1 MSSLDHVRPP
11 PAASNTSDDD
21 ARAFLQERLAYLGRI
36 YASIGM
42 TFYLA
47 GNLAGLVAL
56 PHDLG
61 RRLVDPSTWVVPAA
75 CSVYFMQWW
84 ILRRGVV
91 SQPLLRVI
99 DGVTT
104 MLAVVFH
111 SLMVFTMIPGEAAGM
126 SYTRALLLVNFG
138 LIVRAIIVPS
148 SARRTLAYGIAASIV
163 AAVAGKAWY
172 FAQPAQDLPSALQMV
187 WTGMW
192 ALGGGVI
199 AALASHVIYD
209 LRREVREARR
219 LGQYTLL
226 EKIGEG
232 GMGAVYRARHAMLR
246 RPTAIK
252 LLPSDRAGAERI
264 QRFER
269 EVQLT
274 SQLTHPNT
282 ISIFDYGRTPDGV
295 FYYAMEYLDGINL
308 EDLVRLDGPQPPG
321 RVVHLMRQIAGSLS
335 EAHDIGVVHR
345 DIKPSNVI
353 LVPERGG
360 APDVAKVVDFGL
372 VKDLD
377 ETAWR
382 TQEGRLFGTPH
393 YLSPEAIT
401 SASPVGPASDLYS
414 LGCVGYFLLTGQR
427 VFEGQSVIE
436 VATQHLPVPPV
447 PPAERLGRPLPVDL
461 SMIVVSLLEKKPDQR
476 PASARALIA
485 MLDAVH
491 DVDTWSSDQARVWWS
506 RRGADVIERL
516 RRVQPDHVEQSSET
530 HTLVTAK
537 ISA

>member
-1 MSSLDHVRPP
+1 MTLDHVRPP
-11 PAASNTSDDD
+11 PAALQSSDDD

-36 YASIGM
+36 YASIGI
-42 TFYLA
+42 TFYIV
-47 GNLAGLVAL
+47 GNVAGLIGL

-61 RRLVDPSTWVVPAA
+61 RRLSDPSTWVVPAA
-75 CSVYFMQWW
+75 SFTYFMQW
-84 ILRRGVV
+84 LLCRRGAIALPV
-91 SQPLLRVI
+91 LRVI

-104 MLAVVFH
+104 VMAAVFH
-111 SLMVFTMIPGEAAGM
+111 SLMVFTTIPGEAPGM
-126 SYTRALLLVNFG
+126 AYTRALLLVNFG
-138 LIVRAIIVPS
+138 LIGRAIVVPS
-148 SARRTLAYGIAASIV
+148 TARRTLVFGAV
-163 AAVAGKAWY
+163 AAG
-172 FAQPAQDLPSALQMV
+172 LSALTSQV
-187 WTGMW
+187 SHLGQPVGTVPPALQTIWTAMW
-192 ALGGGVI
+192 CFGGAVI
-199 AALASHVIYD
+199 ATLASHVIFG

-252 LLPSDRAGAERI
+252 LLPADRAGADRI

-295 FYYAMEYLDGINL
+295 FYYAMEYLDGLNL
-308 EDLVRLDGPQPPG
+308 EDLVRLDGPQPAG
-321 RVVHLMRQIAGSLS
+321 RVIHLLRQVAGSLS
-335 EAHDIGVVHR
+335 EAHDIGLVHR
-345 DIKPSNVI
+345 DVKPSNVI
-353 LVPERGG
+353 LVADRGG

-382 TQEGRLFGTPH
+382 TQDGRVFGTPH
-393 YLSPEAIT
+393 YLSPEII
-401 SASPVGPASDLYS
+401 SSSGSVGPASDLYS

-436 VATQHLPVPPV
+436 VCTQHLMAEPMAPADRLGKPVP
-447 PPAERLGRPLPVDL
+447 ESL
-461 SMIVVSLLEKKPDQR
+461 SAVLMTCLEKAPEHR
-476 PASARALIA
+476 PASARALISL
-485 MLDAVH
+485 LDAC
-491 DVDTWSSDQARVWWS
+491 DAAEPWTSDRARAWWALRGRRVLEQS
-506 RRGADVIERL
+506 RGARDESRTAS
-516 RRVQPDHVEQSSET
+516 RET
-530 HTLVTAK
+530 HTLVATG
-537 ISA
+537 

>member
-1 MSSLDHVRPP
+1 MSLDHVRPP

-36 YASIGM
+36 YALIGI

-111 SLMVFTMIPGEAAGM
+111 SLMVFTEIPGEAPGM

-148 SARRTLAYGIAASIV
+148 SARRTLAYGIAASVV

-199 AALASHVIYD
+199 AALASHVIYG

-232 GMGAVYRARHAMLR
+232 GMGAVYRAQSRDAAAADRHQAAAAR
-246 RPTAIK
+246 IGRVPSACSASSARCSSPASSRTRTRSRSSTTAARPTA
-252 LLPSDRAGAERI
+252 SSTTRWSTSTASTSRI
-264 QRFER
+264 SCAS
-269 EVQLT
+269 T
-274 SQLTHPNT
+274 
-282 ISIFDYGRTPDGV
+282 
-295 FYYAMEYLDGINL
+295 A
-308 EDLVRLDGPQPPG
+308 PQPPG
-321 RVVHLMRQIAGSLS
+321 RVVHLMRQVAGSLS
-335 EAHDIGVVHR
+335 EAHDIGLVHR

-393 YLSPEAIT
+393 YLSPEAIS

-436 VATQHLPVPPV
+436 VATQHLTVAPV
-447 PPAERLGRPLPVDL
+447 PPAERLGRPVSASL
-461 SMIVVSLLEKKPDQR
+461 SAIVLSLLEKKVDQR
-476 PASARALIA
+476 PTSARALIA

-491 DVDTWSSDQARVWWS
+491 DVESWSSDQARIWWS

-516 RRVQPDHVEQSSET
+516 RRVQPEPVEQSRET

>member
-1 MSSLDHVRPP
+1 MSLDHVRPP

-36 YASIGM
+36 YALIGI

-75 CSVYFMQWW
+75 CSGYFMQWG

-111 SLMVFTMIPGEAAGM
+111 SLMVFTEIPGEAPGM

-148 SARRTLAYGIAASIV
+148 SARRTLAYGIAASVV

-308 EDLVRLDGPQPPG
+308 EDLVRLDGPQPSG
-321 RVVHLMRQIAGSLS
+321 RVVHLLRQIAGSLS

-393 YLSPEAIT
+393 YLSPEAIS

-427 VFEGQSVIE
+427 VFDGQSVIE
-436 VATQHLPVPPV
+436 VATQHLTVPPV
-447 PPAERLGRPLPVDL
+447 PPAERLGRPVPASL
-461 SMIVVSLLEKKPDQR
+461 SAIILSLLEKKVDQR
-476 PASARALIA
+476 PTSARALIA
-485 MLDAVH
+485 MLDDAH
-491 DVDTWSSDQARVWWS
+491 DVDSWSSDRARVWWS

-516 RRVQPDHVEQSSET
+516 RRVQPEPEPSGET